1 MQVAFLL
8 VQMNSFSL
16 NDKGF
21 AIAFS
26 DMSSF
31 SDAGGRES
39 LRM

>member
-1 MQVAFLL
+1 VVFLH
-8 VQMNSFSL
+8 VQKNSFSL

-21 AIAFS
+21 AIELG

-31 SDAGGRES
+31 SDVGGRES